1 MERENT
7 VGFQVRTLSNM
18 IRRTMDEYSSKK
30 YADELTGVHGWVLG
44 YMYSR
49 ERENKSVYQRDMERD
64 FGVRRST
71 VTKLV
76 QLMEKNG
83 LIERVGVKDD
93 ARLKQLKLTPRGRE
107 LHLCVINDIEEMERS
122 MCRGIPPEDM
132 QTFFSVITA
141 IRENLRS
148 VGAAEE
154 EARPCIGCKNG
165 AENGKTKSAP
175 SAKNADK
182 GADKGKERSEKADR
196 KAI

>member
-1 MERENT
+1 MR
-7 VGFQVRTLSNM
+7 
-18 IRRTMDEYSSKK
+18 
-30 YADELTGVHGWVLG
+30 G

-49 ERENKSVYQRDMERD
+49 EQENKAVSQRDMERD

-107 LHLCVINDIEEMERS
+107 LHLCVINDIEDMERS

-154 EARPCIGCKNG
+154 EAHPCIEGQNRGKS
-165 AENGKTKSAP
+165 GKTKSTP
-175 SAKNADK
+175 SAKD
-182 GADKGKERSEKADR
+182 ADKGKERSEKADR

>member
-30 YADELTGVHGWVLG
+30 YADELTGVHGWILG

-49 ERENKSVYQRDMERD
+49 EQENKAVYQRDMERD

-107 LHLCVINDIEEMERS
+107 LHLCVINDIEDMERS

-148 VGAAEE
+148 VGAAED
-154 EARPCIGCKNG
+154 EASPPPLHRRPKQGQKRQNKKH
-165 AENGKTKSAP
+165 ALGKKC
-175 SAKNADK
+175 
-182 GADKGKERSEKADR
+182 R
-196 KAI
+196 

>member
-1 MERENT
+1 
-7 VGFQVRTLSNM
+7 
-18 IRRTMDEYSSKK
+18 
-30 YADELTGVHGWVLG
+30 
-44 YMYSR
+44 
-49 ERENKSVYQRDMERD
+49 
-64 FGVRRST
+64 
-71 VTKLV
+71 
-76 QLMEKNG
+76 MEKNG
-83 LIERVGVKDD
+83 LIERAGVKDD

-165 AENGKTKSAP
+165 AENGKTKSTL
-175 SAKNADK
+175 SAKDADN
-182 GADKGKERSEKADR
+182 GKERSEKADR

>member
-1 MERENT
+1 MEREST

-49 ERENKSVYQRDMERD
+49 EQENKAVYQRDMERD

-107 LHLCVINDIEEMERS
+107 LHLCVINDIEDMERS

-154 EARPCIGCKNG
+154 EARTCIGCKNR
-165 AENGKTKSAP
+165 AENGKTKSTLL
-175 SAKNADK
+175 AKDADN
-182 GADKGKERSEKADR
+182 GKERSEKADR

>member
-1 MERENT
+1 VERENT

-30 YADELTGVHGWVLG
+30 YADELTGVHGWILG

-49 ERENKSVYQRDMERD
+49 EQENKAVYQRDMERD

-83 LIERVGVKDD
+83 LIERAGVKDD

-154 EARPCIGCKNG
+154 EARPCIGCKNA
-165 AENGKTKSAP
+165 AENGKTKSTP